1 MKTTTFGD
9 ILNQA
14 AELAQRTRDKLP
26 VVEQTL
32 LQGYLATD
40 FETLFTS
47 QCWPELI
54 PDLYQPAMVNRQF
67 SLNEGSEDPAA
78 PELGDILAVLTAN
91 PHTTNRWHHVPFT
104 VGNGVVYLE
113 RNFSAVWVEYM
124 LPYPGV
130 VFPEL
135 ATLTLA
141 NFKTALCPRRFRN
154 ILARTAAA
162 HLLNADN
169 NTAAAGVQLGLAKTA
184 LELEIN
190 RLPAIPKWRGFR
202 TASAGRARRWGP

>member
-14 AELAQRTRDKLP
+14 AEFAQRTRGKLP
-26 VVEQTL
+26 AVEQVM

-40 FETLFTS
+40 FETLFNS
-47 QCWPELI
+47 QAWPELV
-54 PDLYQPAMVNRQF
+54 PDFYQPAVANRQF
-67 SLNEGSEDPAA
+67 SKNGGSDGAGDNP

-91 PHTTNRWHHVPFT
+91 PHTTPGWHHVDFT
-104 VGNGVVYLE
+104 EGDNVVYLE
-113 RNFSAVWVEYM
+113 SNRTAVWVEYM

-130 VFPEL
+130 TFPDL
-135 ATLTLA
+135 ATLSLA
-141 NFKTALCPRRFRN
+141 DFLAAKCPRRFRQ

-169 NTAAAGVQLGLAKTA
+169 NPAGAGVQLGLAKAA
-184 LELEIN
+184 LELEIQ

-202 TASAGRARRWGP
+202 APARFRPERT